1 MSASSLSVAA
11 FAAICIK
18 PLMSYVGDQP
28 DKLAFTGIGCRL
40 LSIVSFGLVVTHVMA
55 AYEEDIS
62 NTWLII
68 TTCASVTISLYSHMH
83 ATSLTTL
90 TTGVVSREER
100 GAIIGLEHG
109 LGVGAAPSTGNMP
122 NGDSFFF
129 PMLDSS
135 MTDLKGTPS
144 PYKPRASNYRFSS
157 FDNKEDVQRREL
169 GEIVERM

>member
-18 PLMSYVGDQP
+18 PLMSYVGNQP
-28 DKLAFTGIGCRL
+28 DKLAFAGIGCRL
-40 LSIVSFGLVVTHVMA
+40 LSIVSFGLVVTHVMSGHV
-55 AYEEDIS
+55 EEIS

-68 TTCASVTISLYSHMH
+68 TTISSVAISLSSHMH

-109 LGVGAAPSTGNMP
+109 
-122 NGDSFFF
+122 
-129 PMLDSS
+129 
-135 MTDLKGTPS
+135 
-144 PYKPRASNYRFSS
+144 FSQWL
-157 FDNKEDVQRREL
+157 E
-169 GEIVERM
+169 